1 MNVLRLMAAGIAA
14 VLFFGALFGAA
25 PAQAQFFFKSA
36 DLTGPRVT
44 GAEPGMVSAELPGA
58 TPEELSAALV
68 WNLRAAIN
76 VAALQCDFAPT
87 LRLVSNYN
95 ALLKNHDPEL
105 DRTQATLHN
114 YFNRTL
120 GKGRPGQAGLDQYF
134 SRVWSGFSVVSAQYP
149 FCETAGKV
157 GYATLFAPAGGLSEV
172 AHNHMRELRN
182 SLVPWGEQQFLFRYP
197 APMPVL
203 KEFSNQRC
211 WRRNVWQERRCGKFY
226 AG

>member
-1 MNVLRLMAAGIAA
+1 MNVLRLMAAGLAA
-14 VLFFGALFGAA
+14 VLFLGAA

-36 DLTGPRVT
+36 DLSGPRVT
-44 GAEPGMVSAELPGA
+44 GAEPGMVSAEMPGA

-120 GKGRPGQAGLDQYF
+120 GKGRAGQAGLDQFFTRAY
-134 SRVWSGFSVVSAQYP
+134 SGFSVVSAQYP

-157 GYATLFAPAGGLSEV
+157 GYAALFAPPGGLADV

>member
-1 MNVLRLMAAGIAA
+1 MNVLRLMTVGIAA
-14 VLFFGALFGAA
+14 VLFFGAV

-36 DLTGPRVT
+36 DVSGPRVT

-68 WNLRAAIN
+68 WNLRAAMN
-76 VAALQCDFAPT
+76 LAALQCDFEPT

-105 DRTQATLHN
+105 DRTHATLHN

-120 GKGRPGQAGLDQYF
+120 GKGRPGQTALDQYF
-134 SRVWSGFSVVSAQYP
+134 SRVWSGFSVVAAQYP
-149 FCETAGKV
+149 FCETAGRV
-157 GYATLFAPAGGLSEV
+157 GYATLFAPAGGLNDV

-203 KEFSNQRC
+203 REFGNERC